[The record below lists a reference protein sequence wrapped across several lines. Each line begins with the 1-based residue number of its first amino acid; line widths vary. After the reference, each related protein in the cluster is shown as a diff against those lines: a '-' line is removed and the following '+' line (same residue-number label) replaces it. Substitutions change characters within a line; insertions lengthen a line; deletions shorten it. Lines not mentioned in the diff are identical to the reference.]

1 MLRYGHTQP
10 RTAAGRAERDKRV
23 QDVLRVLGDRELLAA
38 DIATR
43 LDWSDWMTGAVL
55 DAAMASK
62 QVTRRREAKDGRL
75 PRAHATGYPR
85 QTCWVYR
92 ATVPRV
98 PEPRRH
104 QPPRMIFR
112 PLPEA

>member
-1 MLRYGHTQP
+1 MLRYGRTEP
-10 RTAAGRAERDKRV
+10 RTAAGRAERDRRV

-38 DIATR
+38 QIATK

-55 DAAMASK
+55 DAALASK
-62 QVTRRREAKDGRL
+62 QVTRRQELEAERRDRHL
-75 PRAHATGYPR
+75 ATGTKR
-85 QTCWVYR
+85 RTCWVYR

-112 PLPEA
+112 PLPEV